1 MRLQRGV
8 PTFRGIGTKSDYLVS
23 ILELDA
29 NEHSDQ
35 TDTTLSHRSPV
46 CQHICL
52 ENSQLGSPAARY
64 NLL

>member
-29 NEHSDQ
+29 ND
-35 TDTTLSHRSPV
+35 
-46 CQHICL
+46 
-52 ENSQLGSPAARY
+52 AF
-64 NLL
+64 